1 MLWEIADATPRL
13 PTSLMGRPLWSGRG
27 QLEADRGLRSEMSNW
42 RAAVHYRNR
51 AGMLLLIAEEIPRDD
66 HKESLK
72 RVAEYFEE
80 MAASLERRVREA
92 PG

>member
-1 MLWEIADATPRL
+1 
-13 PTSLMGRPLWSGRG
+13 
-27 QLEADRGLRSEMSNW
+27 
-42 RAAVHYRNR
+42 
-51 AGMLLLIAEEIPRDD
+51 MLLLIAEEIPRDD

-80 MAASLERRVREA
+80 MAASLERRVKEA